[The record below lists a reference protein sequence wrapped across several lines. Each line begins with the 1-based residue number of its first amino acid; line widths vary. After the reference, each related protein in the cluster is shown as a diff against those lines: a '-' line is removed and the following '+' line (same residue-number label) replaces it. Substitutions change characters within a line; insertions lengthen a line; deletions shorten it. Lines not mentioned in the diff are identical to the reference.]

1 VEGVKPTAAA
11 PGSAATSGGAC
22 GFVRF
27 GERGAGHAAPAR
39 AGGAGGGR
47 LEQAMPRA
55 SSGWTGNWR
64 RGGAGRPACVGPVS
78 SGALGLAASWMALR
92 SRSRQVFSTGAR
104 RVTDRARLKF
114 TTNLLAVTVPVG

>member
-1 VEGVKPTAAA
+1 
-11 PGSAATSGGAC
+11 
-22 GFVRF
+22 
-27 GERGAGHAAPAR
+27 
-39 AGGAGGGR
+39 
-47 LEQAMPRA
+47 MPRA

-114 TTNLLAVTVPVG
+114 TTNLLAVTVPIG

>member
-39 AGGAGGGR
+39 GRGGGGR

-114 TTNLLAVTVPVG
+114 TTNLLAVTVPIG